1 MSRRAD
7 RSLPRAQQLRRA
19 GGFTLLE
26 LLVALFIAALMFAM
40 GYAALSQGLTSHDH
54 LKEQQ
59 ARLLELQTAMR
70 VMEQDFVQLAPR
82 PVRQTI
88 GDEPSQPAL
97 QALPQ
102 GDMEDQPQTGSL
114 QTGSPQTAQPQ
125 TSQLQTGQTETGQ
138 PLVALTRNGWANPA
152 GLQRSALQRVAYYF
166 ENGTLRR
173 ESWYVLDP
181 TLSSTTAKRN
191 LLTHVKSITFQ
202 FMDVNRVWQATWPPT
217 TVQGMVAAEL
227 SLRIRPIAVQVTVDT
242 EDWGKI
248 TRLFEVAG

>member
-1 MSRRAD
+1 MRRRAD
-7 RSLPRAQQLRRA
+7 RRLARAQQLRRA

-102 GDMEDQPQTGSL
+102 GDMEG
-114 QTGSPQTAQPQ
+114 
-125 TSQLQTGQTETGQ
+125 QLQNGPPRQAPPRQ
-138 PLVALTRNGWANPA
+138 PSP
-152 GLQRSALQRVAYYF
+152 
-166 ENGTLRR
+166 RR
-173 ESWYVLDP
+173 PS
-181 TLSSTTAKRN
+181 R
-191 LLTHVKSITFQ
+191 
-202 FMDVNRVWQATWPPT
+202 QA
-217 TVQGMVAAEL
+217 
-227 SLRIRPIAVQVTVDT
+227 RPRQASR
-242 EDWGKI
+242 W
-248 TRLFEVAG
+248 LP

>member
-7 RSLPRAQQLRRA
+7 RSLPRAQQPGRA

-102 GDMEDQPQTGSL
+102 GDMEDQPQTARSR
-114 QTGSPQTAQPQ
+114 QARSRRPSPKRP
-125 TSQLQTGQTETGQ
+125 
-138 PLVALTRNGWANPA
+138 
-152 GLQRSALQRVAYYF
+152 
-166 ENGTLRR
+166 
-173 ESWYVLDP
+173 
-181 TLSSTTAKRN
+181 SSR
-191 LLTHVKSITFQ
+191 
-202 FMDVNRVWQATWPPT
+202 QA
-217 TVQGMVAAEL
+217 
-227 SLRIRPIAVQVTVDT
+227 RPRQASR
-242 EDWGKI
+242 W
-248 TRLFEVAG
+248 LP

>member
-1 MSRRAD
+1 MSRRAN
-7 RSLPRAQQLRRA
+7 RRLPRAQQLRRA

-102 GDMEDQPQTGSL
+102 GDIEGQPQSASL
-114 QTGSPQTAQPQ
+114 QTAQPSDSSRQ
-125 TSQLQTGQTETGQ
+125 
-138 PLVALTRNGWANPA
+138 AR
-152 GLQRSALQRVAYYF
+152 
-166 ENGTLRR
+166 LR
-173 ESWYVLDP
+173 
-181 TLSSTTAKRN
+181 
-191 LLTHVKSITFQ
+191 
-202 FMDVNRVWQATWPPT
+202 QASRWLP
-217 TVQGMVAAEL
+217 
-227 SLRIRPIAVQVTVDT
+227 
-242 EDWGKI
+242 
-248 TRLFEVAG
+248 

>member
-7 RSLPRAQQLRRA
+7 RSVPRAQQLRRV

-102 GDMEDQPQTGSL
+102 GDLEGQPQNSSL
-114 QTGSPQTAQPQ
+114 QTAQP
-125 TSQLQTGQTETGQ
+125 SQLQTGQTETGQ

-181 TLSSTTAKRN
+181 TLSSTTAKRT
-191 LLTHVKSITFQ
+191 LLTRVKSITFQ
-202 FMDVNRVWQATWPPT
+202 FMDVNRVWQANWPPT

-227 SLRIRPIAVQVTVDT
+227 SLRIRPIAVQVTIDT